1 LHHYSPETAAVHLLA
16 HSIKVCVG
24 NTLQQQ
30 KKTVRES
37 AGDNESA
44 TNQAES
50 AGCSDRPVHPHVPTL
65 ELWPANQ
72 KNADFVPSRQL
83 RTSFRQQK
91 TKATSC

>member
-1 LHHYSPETAAVHLLA
+1 LHHYSPETAAVHLFA
-16 HSIKVCVG
+16 HSTTFCVG

-44 TNQAES
+44 TSQAES
-50 AGCSDRPVHPHVPTL
+50 ADCSDRLVHPTVPTL
-65 ELWPANQ
+65 ELWPAIQ

-83 RTSFRQQK
+83 RTRFRQP
-91 TKATSC
+91 